1 MHKALKYVAL
11 PSNVEK
17 RLHISEMQGDIK
29 GIIPIQYTVEVA
41 SRAALRRKYA
51 ARREAPLVFYRRLV
65 GNHFFFGETT

>member
-1 MHKALKYVAL
+1 MRKALKYVAL

-41 SRAALRRKYA
+41 SKSSSKAQVCSQ
-51 ARREAPLVFYRRLV
+51 ARSS
-65 GNHFFFGETT
+65 FGLL